1 MAGTRR
7 ALVLSL
13 LALLVQKSTNTD
25 AAAARRQA
33 YDVVIT
39 SDTAPISRV
48 FLEEQRWEDK
58 SLIVWVCNRFD
69 YSHRPAAH
77 GFPDPAFYRLMQ
89 VA

>member
-1 MAGTRR
+1 MARAGPQFTCFTGTKK
-7 ALVLSL
+7 
-13 LALLVQKSTNTD
+13 KSTNAD

-48 FLEEQRWEDK
+48 FLEAQRWEDK

-77 GFPDPAFYRLMQ
+77 GFPDATFYRLMQ